1 MSDTAN
7 DVRTNSSAGIHW
19 DLSSLFAD
27 AAAAQAGL
35 AEALD
40 DARAFRERYRGR
52 VAELD
57 ADGLATA
64 LRELTIDETLAFV
77 RDEHR
82 PTRIA
87 AYEAVF
93 SALEPHTPILA
104 HVYDTLV
111 GDRLVLDKVR
121 GYGGPRESRDLA
133 NELPVAAVD
142 AMLAAI

>member
-40 DARAFRERYRGR
+40 DARAFRERYRGH

-64 LRELTIDETLAFV
+64 LGELAELDNRLS
-77 RDEHR
+77 
-82 PTRIA
+82 RIGSYA
-87 AYEAVF
+87 G
-93 SALEPHTPILA
+93 L
-104 HVYDTLV
+104 
-111 GDRLVLDKVR
+111 RLSVDVT
-121 GYGGPRESRDLA
+121 GEQERDLNA
-133 NELPVAAVD
+133 VVEQGMVEAQNALRFFELE
-142 AMLAAI
+142 